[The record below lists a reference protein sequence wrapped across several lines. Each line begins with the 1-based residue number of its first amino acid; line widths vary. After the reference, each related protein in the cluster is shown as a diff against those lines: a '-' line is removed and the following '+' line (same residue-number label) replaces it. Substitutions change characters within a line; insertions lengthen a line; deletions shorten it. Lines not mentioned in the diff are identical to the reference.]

1 MGQFEIDNK
10 NTCSNSG
17 RPHHHASGHHSHS
30 YRHHSNH
37 RPHRPNRHNP
47 LDFSPIYEDIITQL
61 LATTAGANP
70 PASSPTSPDIPK
82 ATTVPA
88 ADPAKS
94 PDTPKATTA
103 PAADLPKAPS
113 PDTPNS
119 DGVTQ
124 HYIDL
129 AKELL
134 ANARKNAPPA
144 PAKPVTPAA

>member
-30 YRHHSNH
+30 YRHHPNH

-70 PASSPTSPDIPK
+70 PASSPTSPDI
-82 ATTVPA
+82 
-88 ADPAKS
+88 
-94 PDTPKATTA
+94 PKATTA